1 MQRKFAL
8 YVVSRRSLCW
18 RPLSSFTESWGVAR
32 HFASHFLSAQS
43 GQTSM
48 IFTLAL

>member
-8 YVVSRRSLCW
+8 YVISRRSLCW
-18 RPLSSFTESWGVAR
+18 RSLSSFLDQGLWLAILLT
-32 HFASHFLSAQS
+32 FLSARS

-48 IFTLAL
+48 IFTLNF

>member
-18 RPLSSFTESWGVAR
+18 RPLSSFSESRSVALT
-32 HFASHFLSAQS
+32 FLSARS

-48 IFTLAL
+48 IFTLDF